1 VPHLNLLLFERLL
14 WRLVIFTDG
23 YNSGIL
29 KSLADDLVGQVL
41 YIGEA
46 LTILCLI
53 FTRDETASHGVATQ
67 LIGMMIKS
75 ILRELLLCIQ
85 KLIGRQNSIRVPIIN
100 PGLLPL

>member
-1 VPHLNLLLFERLL
+1 MPHLNLLLFERLL

-23 YNSGIL
+23 YDSGIL

-75 ILRELLLCIQ
+75 IL
-85 KLIGRQNSIRVPIIN
+85 
-100 PGLLPL
+100 

>member
-1 VPHLNLLLFERLL
+1 
-14 WRLVIFTDG
+14 
-23 YNSGIL
+23 
-29 KSLADDLVGQVL
+29 
-41 YIGEA
+41 
-46 LTILCLI
+46 LCLI